1 MPIFDGSQVN
11 LERWNGT
18 AQDGMRGKSSESRLL
33 GLIWLSLSTIPLLN
47 PLAPS

>member
-11 LERWNGT
+11 PGKWNGT
-18 AQDGMRGKSSESRLL
+18 AQDGMRGKSGESRLL
-33 GLIWLSLSTIPLLN
+33 GLIWLSLSTIPVLD